1 MTTSYYTLACEHDV
15 KHLRFRINNYYA
27 MQWFKYASTVCKSF
41 PNGDDC
47 CRVYVSSLTVW
58 CDDKVLNSQ
67 LSLVNTLY
75 GVVRRKCSAQLL
87 DLLTFYYPL
96 CNSEHLAFYVIC
108 TVDVVVSRAV
118 KLWIVF
124 EHDGQISL
132 EISLTES
139 QRPFY
144 IILCFLRAHGFIDV
158 LCSRKFP
165 CNNTLLK
172 PRCHPT

>member
-87 DLLTFYYPL
+87 DLLTFYYHL

-118 KLWIVF
+118 NSLWTWWSDIF
-124 EHDGQISL
+124 RDIAHWKPEAILYNSMF
-132 EISLTES
+132 SES
-139 QRPFY
+139 
-144 IILCFLRAHGFIDV
+144 
-158 LCSRKFP
+158 
-165 CNNTLLK
+165 
-172 PRCHPT
+172 PRIYWCLV